1 MERNQN
7 YVELW
12 GVAAGEPVFSHENH
26 TRRFD
31 KFPLRV
37 ERLSGQ
43 NDVPV
48 IVASE
53 ALLRVCPVDE
63 GQSLRIVGQLRS
75 FNNKSGQGNRLVI
88 TVFAQSIEPGDGSY
102 FNRILLS
109 GALCK
114 KPVLRHTPLGR
125 SICDV
130 ILAVNRHYGRADYLP
145 CIAWGQTAVQIAG
158 MDVGERLALEGRVQS
173 RTYTKL
179 LESGSEERTAFEVS
193 IMQLLDVQTTLI
205 LVPAA
210 DIVDR
215 LNGWECTVFHAQF
228 LSLIDKRK
236 TLQHKI
242 HHAQQL
248 LTLLIL
254 GIFRQI
260 MADTSWLV
268 MVLDDVGEETDTFA
282 DLLAGKAALLIF
294 IRSRSLPVI
303 PAKHGLSSHVLTEI
317 KNRSEIRIITNKPTD
332 ITVIQAKDL
341 SDRKCMMRFCRFL
354 MHLI

>member
-1 MERNQN
+1 MIIAHREYKRKSVEGRLFLFVLVHGTAYLQFFFIGYTNKTVLRCTIWSGNQN

-37 ERLSGQ
+37 GAPVRPERHARHRGERGT
-43 NDVPV
+43 
-48 IVASE
+48 A
-53 ALLRVCPVDE
+53 ARVCPVEE

-114 KPVLRHTPLGR
+114 KPVLRRTPLGR

-193 IMQLLDVQTTLI
+193 IMQLLD
-205 LVPAA
+205 
-210 DIVDR
+210 
-215 LNGWECTVFHAQF
+215 E
-228 LSLIDKRK
+228 
-236 TLQHKI
+236 
-242 HHAQQL
+242 
-248 LTLLIL
+248 
-254 GIFRQI
+254 
-260 MADTSWLV
+260 
-268 MVLDDVGEETDTFA
+268 EETEET
-282 DLLAGKAALLIF
+282 ALL
-294 IRSRSLPVI
+294 
-303 PAKHGLSSHVLTEI
+303 
-317 KNRSEIRIITNKPTD
+317 
-332 ITVIQAKDL
+332 
-341 SDRKCMMRFCRFL
+341 
-354 MHLI
+354 

>member
-12 GVAAGEPVFSHENH
+12 GVAESDPVFSHENH

-43 NDVPV
+43 
-48 IVASE
+48 
-53 ALLRVCPVDE
+53 
-63 GQSLRIVGQLRS
+63 SLRITGQLRS
-75 FNNKSGQGNRLVI
+75 FNNRSGQGSKLVI

-114 KPVLRHTPLGR
+114 KPALRRTPLGR

-158 MDVGERLALEGRVQS
+158 MDVGEHLAAEGRVQS

-179 LESGSEERTAFEVS
+179 LETGSEERTAFEVS
-193 IMQLLDVQTTLI
+193 IMQLLD
-205 LVPAA
+205 
-210 DIVDR
+210 
-215 LNGWECTVFHAQF
+215 E
-228 LSLIDKRK
+228 
-236 TLQHKI
+236 
-242 HHAQQL
+242 
-248 LTLLIL
+248 
-254 GIFRQI
+254 
-260 MADTSWLV
+260 
-268 MVLDDVGEETDTFA
+268 EETEGT
-282 DLLAGKAALLIF
+282 AL
-294 IRSRSLPVI
+294 P
-303 PAKHGLSSHVLTEI
+303 
-317 KNRSEIRIITNKPTD
+317 
-332 ITVIQAKDL
+332 
-341 SDRKCMMRFCRFL
+341 
-354 MHLI
+354 